1 MNAQTELR
9 LPALAGGG
17 HVVAIIPQSF
27 EETWRVARA
36 VLKGG
41 LAPKSLVGKLV
52 GDDAV
57 SAVAVAIM
65 SGAELGLKPMV
76 ALRSFTVIEGKPALY
91 GDGLI
96 NVVRQS
102 GRVAYLR
109 TGFGRDNI
117 KVMQAAGVLP
127 SDEDEKDRPGSIQA
141 ALNALTPD
149 ERTCGWCSAKR
160 SDTGEEKTVLFTVA
174 DAKRAGLWQDSP
186 TKPGYAWK
194 GGNKVWDEKA
204 PNTSPW
210 FRFPQRMAP
219 WRAAGYCLREL
230 FGDVLGGIQDEFEVR
245 EISEVEEM
253 RDVTPSRPAV
263 LRPPSPTALMAE
275 AETIEHETVEEQTI
289 TETEATSEQSEPGED
304 DTGTDY
310 GDYFERLEEA
320 LQGAADAASIEE
332 VWTDFDPEAKFQDDK
347 ESRELADLI
356 KRRRLTAI
364 HPLNGM

>member
-1 MNAQTELR
+1 MNAQTEVR
-9 LPALAGGG
+9 LPTIVGGG
-17 HVVAIIPQSF
+17 HVAAIVPQTF
-27 EETWRVARA
+27 EETWRIAKA

-127 SDEDEKDRPGSIQA
+127 SDEDEKERPGSIQTALA
-141 ALNALTPD
+141 AMTQD
-149 ERTCGWCSAKR
+149 ERTCGWCAAKR

-194 GGNKVWDEKA
+194 GGNKVWDENA

-230 FGDVLGGIQDEFEVR
+230 FGDVLGGIHDEFEVR
-245 EISEVEEM
+245 EISDAEEM

-275 AETIEHETVEEQTI
+275 TIEHEAVEEQTA
-289 TETEATSEQSEPGED
+289 TETSEESEPADE

-310 GDYFERLEEA
+310 GDYFERLNTA
-320 LQGAADAASIEE
+320 MNGAADAASVEE
-332 VWTDFDPEAKFQDDK
+332 VWTEFDPEAKFQDDK

-356 KRRRLTAI
+356 KRRRLTAV